1 MTGRITSKRI
11 IKVEVSV
18 CGMYLGEFVVDI
30 SGGQGVRIDV
40 DLLVGKGYLSFS
52 LLKHEEVGIT
62 SLIDVLGHN
71 FICDAKLVS
80 IPADNSSLYCLSSNS
95 CRNSNH

>member
-11 IKVEVSV
+11 IKAEVSV

-30 SGGQGVRIDV
+30 SGISQGEKGVRINV

-52 LLKHEEVGIT
+52 LLKHDEVGIT

-71 FICDAKLVS
+71 FIRDAKLVS
-80 IPADNSSLYCLSSNS
+80 IPADNLS
-95 CRNSNH
+95 